1 MKMAQAVLSLEEI
14 VQKTTDL
21 PTIPAAAMA
30 VIQESESPASTASS
44 VANHIAQD
52 HALTA
57 RVLRLA
63 NSAYYGLS
71 RQVDDLQEA
80 VVVLGMRSI
89 RNLAIVASTYP
100 WMSVALRGYGLGPKM
115 MWTHSFA
122 VGVGAQLLAR
132 QSGKADDDVAF
143 TAGLLHNLG
152 KLAMNIW
159 LEKRLSAML
168 QFAMREN
175 LTFDQVE
182 RKLFGYDHAEVGA
195 YLAERWNLPPRLVA
209 AMRYHH
215 QPDHCTPTDPIVDCV
230 HVADYLTMSLGFGL
244 GADGLRYEFCQSALD
259 RLAIPPHQ
267 TERLLDIFTDH
278 YAEYERLFD
287 ELNAD

>member
-1 MKMAQAVLSLEEI
+1 MATAVLSLEEI
-14 VQKTTDL
+14 VKKTSDL
-21 PTIPAAAMA
+21 PTIPAAALA
-30 VIQESESPASTASS
+30 VMQEAALATSTASS

-80 VVVLGMRSI
+80 VVVLGMRSV

-100 WMSVALRGYGLGPKM
+100 WLSVALKGYGLGPKM

-122 VGVGAQLLAR
+122 VAVAAQLLAR
-132 QSGKADDDVAF
+132 KSGKADEDVAF

-152 KLAMNIW
+152 KLAMSIW
-159 LEKRLSAML
+159 LEKRLNAML
-168 QFAMREN
+168 QYAMREN
-175 LTFDQVE
+175 LTFDEVE
-182 RKLFGYDHAEVGA
+182 RKLFGYDHADVGA
-195 YLAERWNLPPRLVA
+195 YLGETWNLPASLVG

-215 QPDHCTPTDPIVDCV
+215 QPNNCLPHDPVVDCV
-230 HVADYLTMSLGFGL
+230 HIGDYFTMSLGFGL
-244 GADGLRYEFCQSALD
+244 GADGLRYEFHEEALN
-259 RLAIPPHQ
+259 RLGISDDD
-267 TERLLDIFTDH
+267 TDRLLDAFTTQ
-278 YAEYERLFD
+278 YEEYERMFD
-287 ELNAD
+287 SLNAE

>member
-1 MKMAQAVLSLEEI
+1 MAQATLSLEEL
-14 VQKTTDL
+14 VRKTGDL
-21 PTIPAAAMA
+21 PTIPAAALMVMREA
-30 VIQESESPASTASS
+30 ESANSTASS

-63 NSAYYGLS
+63 NSAYYGLA

-80 VVVLGMRSI
+80 VVVLGMRSV

-100 WMSVALRGYGLGPKM
+100 WMSVALKGYGLGPKM

-122 VGVGAQLLAR
+122 VAVASQLLAR
-132 QSGKADDDVAF
+132 QSGKADEDVAF

-152 KLAMNIW
+152 KLAMSIW
-159 LEKRLSAML
+159 LEKRLNAML
-168 QFAMREN
+168 QYAMREN
-175 LTFDQVE
+175 MTFDQVE

-195 YLAERWNLPPRLVA
+195 YLGESWNLPPRLVS

-215 QPDHCTPTDPIVDCV
+215 NPDACVPHDPVVDCV
-230 HVADYLTMSLGFGL
+230 HIGDYFTMSLGFGL
-244 GADGLRYEFCQSALD
+244 GADGLRYEYFPSAS
-259 RLAIPPHQ
+259 
-267 TERLLDIFTDH
+267 ERLGIELIDTDQLLSAFT
-278 YAEYERLFD
+278 AQCEEYDTLFD
-287 ELNAD
+287 SLNKG

>member
-1 MKMAQAVLSLEEI
+1 MAQAVISLEDI
-14 VQKTTDL
+14 VKRTTDL
-21 PTIPAAAMA
+21 PTIPAAALA
-30 VIQESESPASTASS
+30 VMREAESSTSTAST

-80 VVVLGMRSI
+80 VVVLGMRSV

-122 VGVGAQLLAR
+122 VGVASQLLAR
-132 QSGKADDDVAF
+132 QSGKADEDVAF

-152 KLAMNIW
+152 KLAMSIW
-159 LEKRLSAML
+159 LEKRLTSML
-168 QFAMREN
+168 QYAMREN
-175 LTFDQVE
+175 MTFDEVE

-195 YLAERWNLPPRLVA
+195 YLGESWNLPARLVM

-215 QPDHCTPTDPIVDCV
+215 NPDACEPHDAIVDCV
-230 HVADYLTMSLGFGL
+230 HVGDYFTMSLGFGL
-244 GADGLRYEFCQSALD
+244 GADGLRYEFFESALN
-259 RLAIPPHQ
+259 RLAIPSKE
-267 TERLLDIFTDH
+267 TDRLLDAFTTQ
-278 YAEYERLFD
+278 YEEYESLFD
-287 ELNAD
+287 TLNME

>member
-1 MKMAQAVLSLEEI
+1 MATAVLSLEEI
-14 VQKTTDL
+14 IEKTSDL
-21 PTIPAAAMA
+21 PTLPAAALA
-30 VIQESESPASTASS
+30 VMHEAALSTSTASS

-80 VVVLGMRSI
+80 VVVLGMRSV

-100 WMSVALRGYGLGPKM
+100 WLSVALKGYGLGPKM

-122 VGVGAQLLAR
+122 VAVASQLLAR
-132 QSGKADDDVAF
+132 KSGKADEDVAF

-152 KLAMNIW
+152 KLAMSIW

-168 QFAMREN
+168 QYAMREN
-175 LTFDQVE
+175 LTFDEVE
-182 RKLFGYDHAEVGA
+182 RKLFGYDHADVGA
-195 YLAERWNLPPRLVA
+195 YLGEHWNLPNSLILP
-209 AMRYHH
+209 MRFHH
-215 QPDHCTPTDPIVDCV
+215 QPNNCLPNDAVVDCV
-230 HVADYLTMSLGFGL
+230 HVGDYFTMSLGFGL
-244 GADGLRYEFCQSALD
+244 GADGLRYEFHEEALA
-259 RLAIPPHQ
+259 RLGISEEDTDQ
-267 TERLLDIFTDH
+267 LLDAFTVL
-278 YAEYERLFD
+278 YEEYEKMFD
-287 ELNAD
+287 TLSAD

>member
-1 MKMAQAVLSLEEI
+1 MTQAVMSIEDL
-14 VQKTTDL
+14 VKKTADL
-21 PTIPAAAMA
+21 PTIPAAALA
-30 VIQESESPASTASS
+30 VMREAASSTSTATS

-57 RVLRLA
+57 QVLRLA

-80 VVVLGMRSI
+80 VVVLGMRSV

-100 WMSVALRGYGLGPKM
+100 WMSVALKGYGLGPKQ

-122 VGVGAQLLAR
+122 VGIGAQLLAR
-132 QSGKADDDVAF
+132 KSGKADEDVAF

-152 KLAMNIW
+152 KLAMSIW
-159 LEKRLSAML
+159 LEKRLAAML
-168 QFAMREN
+168 QYASREN

-195 YLAERWNLPPRLVA
+195 YLAESWNLPPKLVQA
-209 AMRYHH
+209 IRWHH
-215 QPDHCTPTDPIVDCV
+215 QPNNATPPDPVVDCV
-230 HVADYLTMSLGFGL
+230 HVGDYFTMSLGFGL
-244 GADGLRYEFCQSALD
+244 GADGLRYEFSEDALKRLSISQSETD
-259 RLAIPPHQ
+259 
-267 TERLLDIFTDH
+267 RLLDAFTNH
-278 YAEYERLFD
+278 YLEYEQMID
-287 ELNAD
+287 AMNIE